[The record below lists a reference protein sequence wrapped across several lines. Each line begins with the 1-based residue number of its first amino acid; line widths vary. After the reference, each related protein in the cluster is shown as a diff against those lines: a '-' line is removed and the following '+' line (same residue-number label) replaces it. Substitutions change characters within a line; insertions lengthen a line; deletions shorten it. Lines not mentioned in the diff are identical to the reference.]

1 MFARNLFRKFS
12 AVESLVLRENKG
24 KVALLTLNRP
34 QALNALCDDLISEL
48 NTHLKDIDRDNSIG
62 AIVLT
67 GTGDKAFAAGA
78 DIKEM
83 KDKTFPWTYNN
94 EMLQL
99 WAEMDKIHKPI
110 IAAVNGYALGGGFE
124 LALMCD
130 IIYASK
136 NAQFGLPEITL
147 GTIPGCGGTQRLI
160 RACGKSNAMDMILTG
175 KFISSKKAK
184 KRNIITK
191 VCLQEELVDKALS
204 TASKIANFSQP
215 IAAMAKDSVNQAYES
230 HLEQGLQYEKRIFWS
245 TFATQDRKEGMTAFA
260 EKRKAEWKN
269 E

>member
-12 AVESLVLRENKG
+12 SAESLVLRENRG
-24 KVALLTLNRP
+24 PVALLTLNRP
-34 QALNALCDDLISEL
+34 KALNALCDDLISEL
-48 NTHLKDIDRDNSIG
+48 NTHLQQIDGEEEIG
-62 AIVLT
+62 AVVIT
-67 GTGDKAFAAGA
+67 GSGNKAFAAGA

-94 EMLQL
+94 EMLES
-99 WAEMDKIHKPI
+99 WADMNKIHKPI

-130 IIYASK
+130 IIYASD
-136 NAQFGLPEITL
+136 NAEFGLPEITL

-160 RACGKSNAMDMILTG
+160 RECGKSNAMEMILTG
-175 KFISSKKAK
+175 NFISSEEA
-184 KRNIITK
+184 RNCNIVSEVVK
-191 VCLQEELVDKALS
+191 QDELVDAAIK
-204 TASKIANFSQP
+204 TATKIANFSQP
-215 IAAMAKDSVNQAYES
+215 VIAMAKDTVNQAYNA
-230 HLEQGLQYEKRIFWS
+230 HLEQGLQYEKRVFWS

-260 EKRKAEWKN
+260 EKRKPTWKN